1 MILSVVR
8 PCSPNR
14 QQSARNICPFHRN
27 CMSRIE
33 AALSEINV
41 IATELQKSYVGRD
54 STIR

>member
-8 PCSPNR
+8 PGSPNR

-33 AALSEINV
+33 AALSEVNV
-41 IATELQKSYVGRD
+41 IATELQKS
-54 STIR
+54 